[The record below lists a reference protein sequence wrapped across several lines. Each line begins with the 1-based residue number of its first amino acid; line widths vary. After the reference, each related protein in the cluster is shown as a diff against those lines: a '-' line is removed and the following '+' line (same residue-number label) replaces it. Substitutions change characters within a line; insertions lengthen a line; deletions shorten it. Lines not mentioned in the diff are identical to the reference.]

1 MSKLSEKL
9 ICACKEAIADVQ
21 GKKFTDFLSSFRQR
35 QDAAKKADDKELE
48 EFMRLLWGVFSMF
61 FQWGEKQPFGPLMS
75 GPQGRTMMPEDLSD
89 TELSEL
95 EEVLTVFTNLQFVAR
110 ISDVLWIRRRNYLF
124 AQKAVKAYL
133 QSVDEDKDECWVP
146 RSEWLKRATQIAM
159 ELGEKAQERQTVR
172 DKILSLF
179 EESMKTCF
187 NAKQDYW
194 PSSLLELLI
203 ENKLVDNWEELAGK
217 AVEIAKGFP
226 ISPGCDAPRKYYEY
240 AATCYSY
247 ADKPEKAK
255 EAKLAIAKHW
265 EDEAQAFK
273 TPQGCDGLN
282 LAHRIEQA
290 IHAYRAAGDK
300 KRAEELVHELK
311 EANKISISQMK
322 VIKSPTIDAGPL
334 IKIADDLIQGKKG
347 IEAIEAFAALHRPF
361 NYDQEKASAEKM
373 LKEHPLQGII
383 GAHIIEDEGNVTA
396 KIPGMTEDYEG
407 SLKAQIIKG
416 YNLGQSLSAC
426 TTIKRGVDLFLQS
439 EESWR
444 DTIKELVGKSIFV
457 PKDRTDIFERALI
470 AGFEGDYLTFIH
482 FIVPQIENS
491 IRMLFGLNGLKTTSV
506 SSSGVQEERDLNQL
520 LNDQSA
526 EAIFGKD
533 LVWEMRSLL
542 IKKYGPNLRN
552 RVCHG
557 LINSLDISSN
567 SSLFLLWLSICL
579 LVCVTKRQQEK
590 N

>member
-1 MSKLSEKL
+1 
-9 ICACKEAIADVQ
+9 
-21 GKKFTDFLSSFRQR
+21 
-35 QDAAKKADDKELE
+35 
-48 EFMRLLWGVFSMF
+48 
-61 FQWGEKQPFGPLMS
+61 
-75 GPQGRTMMPEDLSD
+75 
-89 TELSEL
+89 
-95 EEVLTVFTNLQFVAR
+95 
-110 ISDVLWIRRRNYLF
+110 
-124 AQKAVKAYL
+124 
-133 QSVDEDKDECWVP
+133 
-146 RSEWLKRATQIAM
+146 
-159 ELGEKAQERQTVR
+159 
-172 DKILSLF
+172 
-179 EESMKTCF
+179 
-187 NAKQDYW
+187 
-194 PSSLLELLI
+194 
-203 ENKLVDNWEELAGK
+203 
-217 AVEIAKGFP
+217 
-226 ISPGCDAPRKYYEY
+226 
-240 AATCYSY
+240 
-247 ADKPEKAK
+247 
-255 EAKLAIAKHW
+255 
-265 EDEAQAFK
+265 
-273 TPQGCDGLN
+273 
-282 LAHRIEQA
+282 
-290 IHAYRAAGDK
+290 
-300 KRAEELVHELK
+300 
-311 EANKISISQMK
+311 
-322 VIKSPTIDAGPL
+322 
-334 IKIADDLIQGKKG
+334 
-347 IEAIEAFAALHRPF
+347 
-361 NYDQEKASAEKM
+361 
-373 LKEHPLQGII
+373 
-383 GAHIIEDEGNVTA
+383 
-396 KIPGMTEDYEG
+396 MTEDYEG